1 MLQIRPAEE
10 KDVNVITDIYNDA
23 VLHTTATFD
32 MEERSYLERL
42 EWFRKHDE
50 KYIVLVAEFEGMVAG
65 WSALSRWSDRAGY
78 DGIAETAL
86 YVHKDFRGRGIG
98 GQLMEVLVLS
108 GGKAGLHSLVAR
120 ITRGNEPSIHL
131 HERMGFQ
138 IVGTLREAGFKFGK
152 FHDVHI
158 LQKVYS

>member
-1 MLQIRPAEE
+1 MLRIRPALE

-32 MEERSYLERL
+32 NEERTYLERL
-42 EWFRKHDE
+42 EWFRKHDD
-50 KYIVLVAEFEGMVAG
+50 KHIVLVAEVEGAVAG

-78 DGIAETAL
+78 DALAETAL
-86 YVHKDFRGRGIG
+86 YVHKEFRGRGIG
-98 GQLMEVLVLS
+98 RQLMEVLVLS
-108 GGKAGLHSLVAR
+108 GEKAGFHSLIAR
-120 ITRGNEPSIHL
+120 ITSGNEPSIHL

-138 IVGTLREAGFKFGK
+138 IIGTLREAGFKFGR
-152 FHDVHI
+152 FHDVHL